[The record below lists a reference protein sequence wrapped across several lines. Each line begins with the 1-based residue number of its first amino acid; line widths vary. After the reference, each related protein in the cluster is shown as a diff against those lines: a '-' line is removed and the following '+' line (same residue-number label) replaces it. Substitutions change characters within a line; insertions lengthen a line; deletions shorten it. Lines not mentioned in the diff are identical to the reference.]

1 MILKI
6 NTKNMDEQKLFF
18 EWVLKSKEK
27 IMNEK
32 ECMNDF
38 RNM

>member
-1 MILKI
+1 
-6 NTKNMDEQKLFF
+6 MDEHKLFF

-38 RNM
+38 RNI